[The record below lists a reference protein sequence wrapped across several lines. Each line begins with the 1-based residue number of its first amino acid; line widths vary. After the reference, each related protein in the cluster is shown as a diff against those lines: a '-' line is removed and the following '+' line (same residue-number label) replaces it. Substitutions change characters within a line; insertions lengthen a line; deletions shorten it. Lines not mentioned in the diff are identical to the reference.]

1 MKKFLTVLLV
11 IAVMFTF
18 SFGSAF
24 AAEVDKTPIANAQAA
39 GYTAVDNAAT
49 ALLGNFTFDE
59 DGCLTGYYVNG
70 AKQAL
75 TDLDDTKVGYI
86 TKASVQAVIADA
98 VTAAKT
104 EIQKEA
110 TSKYNTA
117 SDEAA
122 VTAGAAAVT
131 LKAQEQVSGLANAVV
146 PNGTDPEK
154 LLAKEVKASK
164 AAVEA
169 ELNGYTTSQYSDDT
183 DAWAIKGNE
192 TYEGKYP
199 VKDVAGVANDATEYS
214 AKAFVEKVINTQKA
228 AVSNAAG
235 TDLQKIEAY
244 KAASKIAKDI
254 ITGHKIAAAPE
265 DYYVAAVPT
274 ATELTADTS
283 VATAKTYAIGKM
295 EAALAAKIADLKE
308 AANDIISAE
317 SKKAKAD
324 TTKIA
329 AYQAALAELD
339 SQAAAAKE
347 VYTARINAQ
356 KTVAAIYTKNA
367 QSAINGGILKTIT
380 DEIATIAMT
389 YANEKCT
396 VTVLPGMVDITKD
409 VAKLEDY
416 AKLVSEYVDREGNVA
431 FDANAV
437 ADALKDAKEGLYLGT
452 LTLSQAKAKVDAA
465 ANISDALI
473 MQKSKFIANIDGTGV
488 ALTIGTKSYN
498 VWNAESEYEAA
509 QLEAYKAC
517 VESTTKAIKGA
528 TSYDAIKEAYL
539 AGYKTYDALITK
551 TKHAADWNTGGTLLV
566 EYTKNYKADLDAYLT
581 YAAAKLG
588 TDYSKATG
596 DSKLADKVLD
606 IVKKAYTKE
615 EIPTQVTAAKAYL
628 DSLKSNAALATEKK
642 AVETLVAALPTK
654 ITLAEKDQVLAAKK
668 ANEDYADLAGA
679 ETISNE
685 LALKNSVKTLAA
697 LEKTAIGDQIAAINK
712 AGVTVDS
719 ADAIK
724 AVEDAIKAYEEN
736 YKAELAAEPADV
748 AALRTEKS
756 DLEEL
761 KADLSAA
768 QIQNVTKMCAA
779 LNLNPKT
786 DAEVK
791 AIKDA
796 RAAFEALD
804 IHQQA
809 AMLSTYAYDKLSQAE
824 TAIAGNVTSLK
835 LTAKSSAKKGSI
847 TVKWTVKG
855 DASAADG
862 YQVWKSTKQ
871 SKGYKKAITTTKKSY
886 KNTKGLKKGTRYYY
900 KVRAYKVV
908 DGKKVYSDW
917 SNKAYRVAK

>member
-1 MKKFLTVLLV
+1 M
-11 IAVMFTF
+11 
-18 SFGSAF
+18 G
-24 AAEVDKTPIANAQAA
+24 
-39 GYTAVDNAAT
+39 
-49 ALLGNFTFDE
+49 
-59 DGCLTGYYVNG
+59 
-70 AKQAL
+70 
-75 TDLDDTKVGYI
+75 
-86 TKASVQAVIADA
+86 
-98 VTAAKT
+98 
-104 EIQKEA
+104 
-110 TSKYNTA
+110 
-117 SDEAA
+117 
-122 VTAGAAAVT
+122 
-131 LKAQEQVSGLANAVV
+131 
-146 PNGTDPEK
+146 
-154 LLAKEVKASK
+154 
-164 AAVEA
+164 
-169 ELNGYTTSQYSDDT
+169 
-183 DAWAIKGNE
+183 
-192 TYEGKYP
+192 
-199 VKDVAGVANDATEYS
+199 
-214 AKAFVEKVINTQKA
+214 
-228 AVSNAAG
+228 
-235 TDLQKIEAY
+235 
-244 KAASKIAKDI
+244 
-254 ITGHKIAAAPE
+254 
-265 DYYVAAVPT
+265 
-274 ATELTADTS
+274 
-283 VATAKTYAIGKM
+283 
-295 EAALAAKIADLKE
+295 
-308 AANDIISAE
+308 
-317 SKKAKAD
+317 
-324 TTKIA
+324 
-329 AYQAALAELD
+329 
-339 SQAAAAKE
+339 
-347 VYTARINAQ
+347 
-356 KTVAAIYTKNA
+356 
-367 QSAINGGILKTIT
+367 
-380 DEIATIAMT
+380 
-389 YANEKCT
+389 
-396 VTVLPGMVDITKD
+396 
-409 VAKLEDY
+409 
-416 AKLVSEYVDREGNVA
+416 
-431 FDANAV
+431 
-437 ADALKDAKEGLYLGT
+437 
-452 LTLSQAKAKVDAA
+452 
-465 ANISDALI
+465 
-473 MQKSKFIANIDGTGV
+473 
-488 ALTIGTKSYN
+488 
-498 VWNAESEYEAA
+498 
-509 QLEAYKAC
+509 
-517 VESTTKAIKGA
+517 
-528 TSYDAIKEAYL
+528 
-539 AGYKTYDALITK
+539 
-551 TKHAADWNTGGTLLV
+551 
-566 EYTKNYKADLDAYLT
+566 AYLT

-855 DASAADG
+855 DASVADG

-871 SKGYKKAITTTKKSY
+871 SKGYKKAITTAKKSY